1 MHTTTL
7 RMNDGAELA
16 LRDWPLA
23 DAGSTVLLVHG
34 LGEHAGRYAH
44 VAEWLNQQ
52 GHAARAYDHYGHGH
66 SSGPRG
72 GLQRETQLLE
82 HLAEVLAALRA
93 ERAPGHPIT
102 VLGHSLGG
110 LVVAAAVARGFI
122 APEAMALSSPALAVH
137 MAGWQRAVVGWLPA
151 LWPNLTLGNGLQPQF
166 LSHDNAVVQAYLE
179 DPLVHDRICARLG
192 AFVAA
197 EGERVLAEAPQWK
210 VPTLLL
216 FAGQDRLVNPQG
228 SQAFAAA
235 APHSVVA
242 AHCFEPLYHE
252 IFNETDSTLVFAAL
266 GAWLRRPA
274 TGKQ

>member
-23 DAGSTVLLVHG
+23 DAGSTILLVHG
-34 LGEHAGRYAH
+34 LGEHGGRYAH
-44 VAEWLNQQ
+44 VADWLNQQ
-52 GHAARAYDHYGHGH
+52 GHAVRAYDHYGHGR

-93 ERAPGHPIT
+93 ERAPGHRIT

-110 LVVAAAVARGFI
+110 LVVSASVARGLI
-122 APEAMALSSPALAVH
+122 VPDGLVLSAPALAVD
-137 MAGWQRAVVGWLPA
+137 MAAWQRAVVGWLPA
-151 LWPNLTLGNGLQPQF
+151 LWPNLTLGNGLQPQY
-166 LSHDNAVVQAYLE
+166 LSHDAAVVQAYLD

-192 AFVAA
+192 AFVAS
-197 EGERVLAEAPQWK
+197 EGERVLAQAPLWK

-216 FAGQDRLVNPQG
+216 YAGQDRLVNPRG
-228 SQAFAAA
+228 SRAFAAL
-235 APHSVVA
+235 APANVVA

-252 IFNETDSTLVFAAL
+252 IFNETDSAPVFAAL
-266 GAWLRRPA
+266 GAWLDMRAGR
-274 TGKQ
+274 